1 LTQPQPITFYLVIAL
16 IGFLIGLSKGGMGAA
31 LVVLSTPILSLVMP
45 VQMAI
50 SLALPL
56 LLAADAV
63 ALWMYRGTWDNSY
76 IRRMLPAATLGVI
89 VGSALLAVL
98 PDLALRRIM
107 GLFTLSFVVYRL
119 VSDRLTALEYRPRG
133 WHAPVAGGLSG
144 AGSALANV
152 GAPPF
157 TAYMLLQPISPTV
170 FVGTTT
176 LFFAVVNTLKLPG
189 LIVTGIFDINNLW
202 QNLWV
207 LPIILTGVFAG
218 RWLIQRINRAAFDR
232 LMLAVLTLAALVL
245 LLR

>member
-1 LTQPQPITFYLVIAL
+1 MNPSQPIAFYLIIAL

-31 LVVLSTPILSLVMP
+31 LVVLTTPILSMVMP
-45 VQMAI
+45 VQTAI

-56 LLAADAV
+56 LIAADIV
-63 ALWMYRGTWDNSY
+63 ALWMFWGTWDNSY
-76 IRRMLPAATLGVI
+76 IRRMLPAAVLGVA
-89 VGSALLAVL
+89 VGSVLLAIL

-107 GLFTLSFVVYRL
+107 GVFTLVFVLYRL
-119 VSDRLTALEYRPRG
+119 GSDRLRGFEYHPKN
-133 WHAPVAGGLSG
+133 WHAPLAGGLSG

-157 TAYMLLQPISPTV
+157 TAYMLLQPINPMV

-176 LFFAVVNTLKLPG
+176 LFFAVVNALKLPG
-189 LIVTGIFDINNLW
+189 LIITGIFDINNLW

-207 LPIILTGVFAG
+207 LPIILIGVFVG
-218 RWLIQRINRAAFDR
+218 RWLIRRINRIAFDR
-232 LMLAVLTLAALVL
+232 LMLGVLTLAALVL